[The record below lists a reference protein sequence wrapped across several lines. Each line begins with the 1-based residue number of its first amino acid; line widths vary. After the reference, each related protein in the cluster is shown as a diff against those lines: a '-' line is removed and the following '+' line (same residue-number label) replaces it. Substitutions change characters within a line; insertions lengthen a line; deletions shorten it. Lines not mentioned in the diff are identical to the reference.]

1 MKSFHHKKT
10 EKGIFLKDFA
20 SFWIPHKD
28 LVFGQVIRIVCSP
41 PLKSSFTVFEWKQD
55 AHKKMKTTI
64 CIKSWSYLEVG
75 SMWKLN
81 TMNDF
86 QWCDPQALLEKYVID
101 ADQTGD
107 VLINP
112 SKLKL
117 LLPTK
122 HVEEER
128 LEKERQKK
136 EQDRK
141 EAKKGA
147 PENLTKEL
155 LKEILSENGVTF
167 RKSSSKRELIAKVL
181 ELRQLP
187 QTRPMNG
194 TCQVMNVP
202 WPNAEV
208 PVFFVFFCFFLMQ
221 HTYQNLQNYDTYKH
235 SLQNYYLQ
243 K

>member
-1 MKSFHHKKT
+1 MSSSQSDFYDRVDEIVSPQKT

-20 SFWIPHKD
+20 LFWIPHKG

-122 HVEEER
+122 QVEEER

-167 RKSSSKRELIAKVL
+167 RKSSSKRELIFFFFFNCQGTRTKATTTNKTNEWHVSSNERALAKCRSVCCCH
-181 ELRQLP
+181 R
-187 QTRPMNG
+187 
-194 TCQVMNVP
+194 
-202 WPNAEV
+202 
-208 PVFFVFFCFFLMQ
+208 
-221 HTYQNLQNYDTYKH
+221 LQ
-235 SLQNYYLQ
+235 
-243 K
+243 